1 MDLKAE
7 QSQSGNTALEKN
19 KVPAVDRVMAVL
31 AILEQ
36 RADGTSIRDLV
47 DALQLPRTT
56 VYRVLNSLEIHG
68 MVRRSVDGTYTLGPR
83 LLSLAARVVRD
94 EGHNDLANLATP
106 HMRRISST
114 LRQSVKLSVVDGDS
128 ALVIATS
135 ASVDAFSLNVAPGQR
150 VPLHAGA
157 AGKVLLAHLPPA
169 ELQAYLDSDLAS
181 YTHNTIVDSARLRAE
196 LEQVLERGWADDQG
210 EYTPNVEAYAAA
222 ITDHAGATK
231 AALSIAFLSGLSLR
245 EREMIRSSVITGA
258 GAISADLPPPRIAG
272 V

>member
-1 MDLKAE
+1 MDAKVE
-7 QSQSGNTALEKN
+7 QADIASNALEKN

-47 DALQLPRTT
+47 EALGLPRTT

-68 MVRRSVDGTYTLGPR
+68 MVRRSAHGSYTLGPR

-94 EGHNDLANLATP
+94 EGHNDLANLAMP

-114 LRQSVKLSVVDGDS
+114 VRQSVKLSVVDGDS

-157 AGKVLLAHLPPA
+157 AGKVLLAHFPTA
-169 ELQAYLDSDLAS
+169 EMEAYVTGDLAS
-181 YTHNTIVDSARLRAE
+181 YTQNTIADADQLRAE
-196 LEQVLERGWADDQG
+196 LDQVRERGWADDHG
-210 EYTPNVEAYAAA
+210 EFTPNVEAFAAA
-222 ITDHAGATK
+222 ITDHAGKTK

-245 EREMIRSSVITGA
+245 EREMIRSTVITGA
-258 GAISADLPPPRIAG
+258 GAISADLPPPRVSGA
-272 V
+272 